1 MDAKKIPANVLL
13 GFVLI
18 SIGFALGKETATRSA
33 RTATATAAAPAA
45 TQARAPDKVIV
56 YYMHQTFRCVTCNQI
71 EAAAADLVRTAFA
84 KELADGIVEWR
95 LENFQENEELA
106 RRYNV
111 ASSSVVVVQIRNGQE
126 TAHQTL
132 DKVWTLVGK
141 PDEFGAY
148 VGGAIKGYMTSE
160 VR

>member
-1 MDAKKIPANVLL
+1 MTAKKTISSLLL

-18 SIGFALGKETATRSA
+18 SIGFAIGKETALKGA
-33 RTATATAAAPAA
+33 RKTGEAGQAAAA
-45 TQARAPDKVIV
+45 TQPSGSDKVIV

-71 EAAAADLVRTAFA
+71 EAMTAELVRTSFA
-84 KELADGIVEWR
+84 KELADGRVEWR
-95 LENFQENEELA
+95 RENFQENEELA

-111 ASSSVVVVQIRNGQE
+111 ASSSVVVVQMRGGQE
-126 TAHQTL
+126 AAHQTL

-141 PDEFGAY
+141 PDEFAVY
-148 VGGAIKGYMTSE
+148 VGGAIKAYTNVE